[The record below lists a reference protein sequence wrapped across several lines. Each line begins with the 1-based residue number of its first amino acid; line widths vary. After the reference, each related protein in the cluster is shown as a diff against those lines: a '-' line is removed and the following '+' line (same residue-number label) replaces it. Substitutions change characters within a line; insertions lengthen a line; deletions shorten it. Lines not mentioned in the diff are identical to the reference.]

1 MISPVAFRVLKT
13 NLHTHLNVPPKFLN
27 VLLFSLKKVFN
38 SFRTI
43 LMNGMR
49 YKGFPDGIVVKKPP
63 ANTEDAGGTRDT
75 SLIPGL
81 GRFSGEGNGN
91 PFQ

>member
-1 MISPVAFRVLKT
+1 
-13 NLHTHLNVPPKFLN
+13 
-27 VLLFSLKKVFN
+27 
-38 SFRTI
+38 
-43 LMNGMR
+43 MNGMR
-49 YKGFPDGIVVKKPP
+49 YKGFPDGIVVKKPL